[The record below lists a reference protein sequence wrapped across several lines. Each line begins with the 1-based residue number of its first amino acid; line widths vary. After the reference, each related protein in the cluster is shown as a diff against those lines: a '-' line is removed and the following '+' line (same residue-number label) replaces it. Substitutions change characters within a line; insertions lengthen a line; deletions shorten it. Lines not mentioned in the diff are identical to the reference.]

1 MVCEDSP
8 HPPSSQGNTGISLKM
23 VRGTQ
28 VPLRAGHKL
37 QQWKDAGALWE
48 KSISSVRGLVNVGQI
63 HEEKATE

>member
-1 MVCEDSP
+1 MVCGDSP
-8 HPPSSQGNTGISLKM
+8 HPPSSQGNTGVSLKM

-28 VPLRAGHKL
+28 DPLRAGHKL
-37 QQWKDAGALWE
+37 YSNGRMLGCSQ